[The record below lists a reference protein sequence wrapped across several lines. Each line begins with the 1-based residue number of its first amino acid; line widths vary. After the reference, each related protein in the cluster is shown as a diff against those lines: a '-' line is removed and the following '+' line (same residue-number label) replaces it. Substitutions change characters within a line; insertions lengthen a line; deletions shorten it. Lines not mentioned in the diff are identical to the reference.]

1 MIQSVLHLI
10 GGFKRILPR
19 PWLLVGK
26 GPTLNNREQVD
37 FDKFNVFTL
46 NHACTVVRSNIAHF
60 TDYSAWLDCNSY
72 LYENQHNVC
81 LPWYPHLNNRSGH
94 LDLNHYAD
102 NAALLRWHRD
112 EHKLFSYNSTLSRL
126 LKNPDL
132 PIIRVKYFS
141 AVAGF
146 NILAAAGIKRI
157 FTLGIDGGTRYGK
170 DFDPKDLLAN
180 GRADF
185 DVQFEEIAKTCRD
198 RGVEFKPLF

>member
-10 GGFKRILPR
+10 AGFNKVLPW

-46 NHACTVVRSNIAHF
+46 NHACTVVRPNIAHF
-60 TDYSAWLDCNSY
+60 TDFDAWLDCNSY
-72 LYENQHNVC
+72 LYENQHNIC
-81 LPWYPHLNNRSGH
+81 LPWYPHFDNRSGPNP
-94 LDLNHYAD
+94 LTCYVDQNS
-102 NAALLRWHRD
+102 LLQWHHD

-126 LKNPDL
+126 PKNPDL
-132 PIIRVKYFS
+132 PTIKVRYFS

-157 FTLGIDGGTRYGK
+157 FTLGIDGGKQYCR